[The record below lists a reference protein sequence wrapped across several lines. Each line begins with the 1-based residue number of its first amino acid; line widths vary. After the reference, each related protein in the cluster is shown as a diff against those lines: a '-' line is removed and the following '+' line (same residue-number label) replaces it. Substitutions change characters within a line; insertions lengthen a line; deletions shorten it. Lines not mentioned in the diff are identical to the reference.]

1 MTQPNRLPQDTD
13 ITPGSIGGTEHME
26 RLLQHLRNLGFTEME
41 AKVMVELSR
50 QNAASGY
57 EVAKRL
63 GASRSN
69 VYAALQRLAGQGY
82 LRASAGEPVRY
93 SMLPPGE
100 LTRMIEG
107 QMRESLLAV
116 EKEMPRTEPAKPTFY
131 NVEGDRKVLESLT
144 RELERAK
151 HEIVLDLWREEA
163 ELLREELKKAESRG
177 VRLLWS
183 CDNGESMLGPWLP
196 RASGTNSQEPS
207 GRKFSFV
214 IDRRWCMLGMR
225 GENCPT
231 QALITEHPVMTGLLL
246 DHFAQ
251 DLILYELEHDMGSEL
266 STRYGWR
273 YEGIV
278 GKYMSAGE

>member
-1 MTQPNRLPQDTD
+1 MTQPNRLSQDMD
-13 ITPGSIGGTEHME
+13 RTPGSIGGTEHME
-26 RLLQHLRNLGFTEME
+26 RLLHHLRNLGFTEME

-107 QMRESLLAV
+107 QLQESLRAV
-116 EKEMPRTEPAKPTFY
+116 EKEMPRAEPAKPTFY
-131 NVEGDRKVLESLT
+131 NAEGDRNVLESLT
-144 RELERAK
+144 RELERAE

-163 ELLREELKKAESRG
+163 ELLRTELEKAEKRG

-183 CDNGESMLGPWLP
+183 CDNGESVLGPWLP
-196 RASGTNSQEPS
+196 RASQEAGQEPA

-225 GENCPT
+225 GENCST
-231 QALITEHPVMTGLLL
+231 QALITEHPVMTGMLLN
-246 DHFAQ
+246 HFAQ

-273 YEGIV
+273 YEGII

>member
-1 MTQPNRLPQDTD
+1 
-13 ITPGSIGGTEHME
+13 ME
-26 RLLQHLRNLGFTEME
+26 RLLHHLRNLGFTEME

-50 QNAASGY
+50 QHAASGY

-82 LRASAGEPVRY
+82 LRANAGEPVRY
-93 SMLPPGE
+93 SMLPSGE

-107 QMRESLLAV
+107 RMLESLRAV
-116 EKEMPRTEPAKPTFY
+116 EKEMPRAEPARPVFY
-131 NVEGDRKVLESLT
+131 NAEGDRNVLESLT
-144 RELERAK
+144 RELERAE

-163 ELLREELKKAESRG
+163 ELLRAELERAEQRG

-183 CDNGESMLGPWLP
+183 CDSGEGVQGPWLP
-196 RASGTNSQEPS
+196 RVPDNHGQEPA

-231 QALITEHPVMTGLLL
+231 QALITEHPVMTELLL
-246 DHFAQ
+246 NHFAQ
-251 DLILYELEHDMGSEL
+251 DLILYEIEHDMGSEL

-273 YEGIV
+273 YEAII
-278 GKYMSAGE
+278 GKYMSGDE

>member
-107 QMRESLLAV
+107 RCGNPCWRWRRRCHEQNQPSRPFIMW
-116 EKEMPRTEPAKPTFY
+116 
-131 NVEGDRKVLESLT
+131 KVT
-144 RELERAK
+144 GRC
-151 HEIVLDLWREEA
+151 W
-163 ELLREELKKAESRG
+163 KA
-177 VRLLWS
+177 
-183 CDNGESMLGPWLP
+183 
-196 RASGTNSQEPS
+196 
-207 GRKFSFV
+207 
-214 IDRRWCMLGMR
+214 
-225 GENCPT
+225 
-231 QALITEHPVMTGLLL
+231 
-246 DHFAQ
+246 
-251 DLILYELEHDMGSEL
+251 
-266 STRYGWR
+266 
-273 YEGIV
+273 
-278 GKYMSAGE
+278 